1 MHLLHSS
8 LKLVLAVF
16 LVFVLDRSYAAS
28 SANPLS
34 ASTRSVTES
43 ATTTKRFLR
52 PGGGDNESRAANI
65 PALEATIKGALPKL
79 RNTEK
84 LQLKWW
90 LLQKKPLDKL
100 LPILKLG
107 NNVDDILTNP
117 KLGVLRH
124 YIAKFNKKYPG
135 APAATTVETLAKK
148 YGEADVAKVLEVGK
162 KSDTT
167 RALATELQLEQFTVW
182 LNQKLSP
189 ADVYKRLKLNNREI
203 SPFGTY
209 VFEAWVGYLNKFNDK
224 RLREKTPI
232 TFVLKELKAVYGE
245 RALASLLYQAKNMP
259 DPMKTAESLQS
270 KLYAQWRLK
279 KVPEDKYFFIQVLK
293 VTSSKATEMDKQIHS
308 DYLAFL
314 KANK

>member
-1 MHLLHSS
+1 
-8 LKLVLAVF
+8 
-16 LVFVLDRSYAAS
+16 
-28 SANPLS
+28 
-34 ASTRSVTES
+34 
-43 ATTTKRFLR
+43 
-52 PGGGDNESRAANI
+52 
-65 PALEATIKGALPKL
+65 
-79 RNTEK
+79 
-84 LQLKWW
+84 
-90 LLQKKPLDKL
+90 DKL

-124 YIAKFNKKYPG
+124 YIAKYNKKYPG

-189 ADVYKRLKLNNREI
+189 ADVYKRLKLNNRET

-293 VTSSKATEMDKQIHS
+293 VTSSKATEMDKKIRN
-308 DYLAFL
+308 DYLDFL